1 MEKFYVITWNQL
13 YRDVIKLCSLIK
25 QDNYKPDILVAL
37 ARGGWV
43 IARIVSDM
51 LEIEQVTDMHVS
63 FYTDINRTK
72 KEPIILEDLGKDV
85 SDKRVLV
92 IDDVSDTGESLI
104 KVLGYLK
111 EKRPL
116 EIKTATVYIKP
127 WTKYVPDYYVKEFD
141 GWIIYPY
148 EIKETIKKLWN
159 RWIKEGM
166 KEEEIIEKLQSIKLP
181 KWQIELVLKDIKS

>member
-1 MEKFYVITWNQL
+1 VEKFYVITWNQL

-51 LEIEQVTDMHVS
+51 LDIDQI
-63 FYTDINRTK
+63 TDINRTK

-127 WTKYVPDYYVKEFD
+127 WTKYVPHYYVKEFD

-181 KWQIELVLKDIKS
+181 KWQIKLVLKDIKS